1 MDLEQQ
7 LDNATG
13 TLVALGT
20 DYGVRVIGAIVILAL
35 GWIAARFVYRAIAR
49 LCAKSRRLDL
59 TVTYF
64 LANVARYGV
73 LVFTFVAVLTTFGI
87 ATTSFVAVLGALG
100 LAIGLALQ
108 GTLSN
113 FAAGIM
119 LILFRPFHVDDV
131 IETGSVSGRLR
142 MINLFYSELDTED
155 NVRVVIP
162 NGKLWGEIVRIPTRN
177 DRRRLD
183 LRIQRPAND
192 DVQSAIGRMRDV
204 LAHDRRVSDIAS
216 VGVES
221 LTDSGYMLAARIWVD
236 QRDLPDLHL
245 ELNRAVKE
253 EFERRPPAAME
264 RRAASASLEA

>member
-7 LDNATG
+7 LNNATG

-35 GWIAARFVYRAIAR
+35 GWIAASFVHRAIR
-49 LCAKSRRLDL
+49 QLCAKSRRFDL

-64 LANVARYGV
+64 LADVARYSV
-73 LVFTFVAVLTTFGI
+73 LLFTFVAVLTTFGI

-131 IETGSVSGRLR
+131 IETGPVSGRLR
-142 MINLFYSELDTED
+142 TINLFYSELDTED

-162 NGKLWGEIVRIPTRN
+162 NGKLWGEIVRVPSRN
-177 DRRRLD
+177 DRLRVD

-192 DVQSAIGRMRDV
+192 DIEGAIGRMRDV
-204 LAHDRRVSDIAS
+204 LEHDRRVSGIAT

-221 LTDSGYMLAARIWVD
+221 LNDNGYVLAAKVWVA
-236 QRDLPDLHL
+236 QRELPALQF

-264 RRAASASLEA
+264 RRAG